1 MDLFQFYKPYKK
13 SLAFVIAGALLTAGM
28 EVTFPMIVRHILGV
42 VLPTRDMQ
50 SLLYEGAGLLGL
62 YLLCLGIT
70 YCVYCVGRTMGVRVE
85 RDLRNSL
92 FRHLENLDFAFFDKE
107 KTGHLVSRVTGDIGE
122 VGNIIFEM
130 PHLAVVCL
138 ITMGGSAF
146 FLFYINP
153 LLAVFVLMLVAL
165 KTGDTIFLNRKM
177 KSAFAETRQ
186 HMGVV
191 GSVAT
196 EILAAVRAVKAF
208 NGENRAY
215 QRFSDVTADLAKSQ
229 MRTFRYQAYMAG
241 TVTFFS
247 NAINLTIIVVG
258 AVLMMNDL
266 MTMSDLV
273 AFLMYLMLFLRPI
286 MQLTSL
292 TEQYQRSMAGFRR
305 YQELIRVE
313 PKVRGGS
320 VVADSR
326 RIKGDVVFEHV
337 DFAYPDGTHVL
348 KDFNLNVKA
357 GEQVALVGPTGAGK
371 SSVASLLLRFYDV
384 TGGKITLDGRDIRE
398 YTLESLH
405 ECIGIVQQDMYLFS
419 DSVSENIRLGRTDST
434 QADIEAAAKDARAHE
449 FISRLPRGY
458 DSYIGERGVMLS
470 GGQKQRLSLS
480 RVFLKNPPVLIL
492 DEATAAMDNE
502 TEKQV
507 LQSLAELSRKRTTL
521 TIAHRLATVRH
532 ADRIIVLSGGR
543 ICESGSHEELMKV
556 RGEYYDLYMSQFNK
570 T

>member
-1 MDLFQFYKPYKK
+1 
-13 SLAFVIAGALLTAGM
+13 
-28 EVTFPMIVRHILGV
+28 
-42 VLPTRDMQ
+42 
-50 SLLYEGAGLLGL
+50 
-62 YLLCLGIT
+62 
-70 YCVYCVGRTMGVRVE
+70 
-85 RDLRNSL
+85 
-92 FRHLENLDFAFFDKE
+92 
-107 KTGHLVSRVTGDIGE
+107 
-122 VGNIIFEM
+122 
-130 PHLAVVCL
+130 
-138 ITMGGSAF
+138 
-146 FLFYINP
+146 
-153 LLAVFVLMLVAL
+153 
-165 KTGDTIFLNRKM
+165 
-177 KSAFAETRQ
+177 
-186 HMGVV
+186 
-191 GSVAT
+191 
-196 EILAAVRAVKAF
+196 
-208 NGENRAY
+208 
-215 QRFSDVTADLAKSQ
+215 
-229 MRTFRYQAYMAG
+229 
-241 TVTFFS
+241 
-247 NAINLTIIVVG
+247 
-258 AVLMMNDL
+258 MMNDL

-292 TEQYQRSMAGFRR
+292 TEQYQRSLAGFHR

-313 PKVRGGS
+313 PKVRDGS

-348 KDFNLNVKA
+348 KDFNLTVKA

-405 ECIGIVQQDMYLFS
+405 ECIGIVQQDIYLFS
-419 DSVSENIRLGRTDST
+419 DSVSENIRLGRTDSSK
-434 QADIEAAAKDARAHE
+434 ADIEAAAKDARAHE

-470 GGQKQRLSLS
+470 GGQKQRLSLA

-532 ADRIIVLSGGR
+532 ADRIIVLSDGR
-543 ICESGSHEELMKV
+543 ICESGSHEELMKA